1 VRWQFSLSQYSF
13 VVGALVIYSILQT
26 LIDGLCSKMGS
37 YYKMEIFN
45 EHVQHG
51 VLGWAEKAKK
61 RSGKEGGSSP
71 TAESMHGEDAA

>member
-1 VRWQFSLSQYSF
+1 
-13 VVGALVIYSILQT
+13 
-26 LIDGLCSKMGS
+26 MGS

-61 RSGKEGGSSP
+61 RSVFKEGGSSP

>member
-1 VRWQFSLSQYSF
+1 
-13 VVGALVIYSILQT
+13 VVDALVIYSILQT
-26 LIDGLCSKMGS
+26 LIDGLCSINQMGS

-61 RSGKEGGSSP
+61 RSGFKEGGSSP

>member
-1 VRWQFSLSQYSF
+1 
-13 VVGALVIYSILQT
+13 
-26 LIDGLCSKMGS
+26 MGS

>member
-1 VRWQFSLSQYSF
+1 
-13 VVGALVIYSILQT
+13 
-26 LIDGLCSKMGS
+26 MGS

-61 RSGKEGGSSP
+61 RSGFKEEGSSP
-71 TAESMHGEDAA
+71 SEFMHGEAAA

>member
-1 VRWQFSLSQYSF
+1 
-13 VVGALVIYSILQT
+13 
-26 LIDGLCSKMGS
+26 MGS

-61 RSGKEGGSSP
+61 RSGFKEGSSSP